1 MSSKAPSLNGSAP
14 EERIEQ
20 KGSDQ
25 PPVISGSRAN
35 FLLRQIADALQVP
48 VSVLFNPPNQR
59 DTKIERR
66 DDASASTTDL
76 SAECAALLRAY
87 TSICDPAER
96 RRYLHLLQAAAERA

>member
-48 VSVLFNPPNQR
+48 VSVLFNLSDQHEAM
-59 DTKIERR
+59 IERR
-66 DDASASTTDL
+66 DDPSSKVKSL

-87 TSICDPAER
+87 TSIHDPAER
-96 RRYLHLLQAAAERA
+96 RRYLKLLQEAAERA